1 MSQAL
6 IFLSQVLRCQCDEW
20 NQHLF
25 ERYTSV
31 LEGVA
36 VVGGVV
42 VVVVGVG
49 EEIVAIGKNVGRG
62 EVWSREPELFRVL
75 DFIHLLLVVAEILP
89 HLVAEVGVGVF
100 VAHHLY
106 CVVYMDCAVV
116 GGKHHSCTAVSHF
129 LEKFVD

>member
-1 MSQAL
+1 MPDPYYVSQAL

-49 EEIVAIGKNVGRG
+49 EEIATSSEDIAGREIDRRKP
-62 EVWSREPELFRVL
+62 EV
-75 DFIHLLLVVAEILP
+75 
-89 HLVAEVGVGVF
+89 
-100 VAHHLY
+100 
-106 CVVYMDCAVV
+106 
-116 GGKHHSCTAVSHF
+116 
-129 LEKFVD
+129 